1 MLRAVQNT
9 AASQLAAL
17 AVKSAAD
24 RRFTAAHTMASY
36 SSGAA
41 LDWLGRFTNYE
52 QQGVPQAA
60 GTDSDAGFDLGR
72 MHRLLGDL
80 GDPHH
85 AWPVAAH
92 VAGTKGKGST
102 VALLSSILL
111 AAGYK
116 AGAYTSPHIRS
127 FHERIAV
134 GGSPISAASL
144 DALLAAHGG
153 TVEAAHSREASAL
166 SHFEIV
172 TALAFKHFQEQQV
185 DVAVV
190 EVGLGG
196 ARDATNVLPSASLAA
211 AVITA
216 VGQDHAAALG
226 GSVQAIAAAKAGIMQ
241 AGRPVVLARQPEPAA
256 EAVLLQR
263 AKELGCPV
271 IEAHKEVQFHSAAAD
286 ESSSSGAAGP
296 PLLQQRLRMV
306 VTGQT
311 AAAFE
316 APVEQIEQ
324 EVRIRLLGAHQLDN
338 AAAAVAAAACLRRHG
353 MRGIDMAAV
362 AAGLAAAQLPGRF
375 QLCQFSEDAEEAAQA
390 AARAAQGASSSGAE
404 VGPWVVLDGA
414 HTPESAAALAH
425 TLRELFP
432 TAPVALVMA
441 MAEDKQHREF
451 CQAIRTVQ
459 PSVVVFTSVPIAGG
473 AARAASPGQLAGA
486 WQAAAILGGGRARG
500 GVRTREL
507 IQASV
512 TAAVERAR
520 MELRSQRGQRGVV
533 VVCGSLHAVGAA
545 LAQLPLE
552 AC

>member
-9 AASQLAAL
+9 SASPLAAL
-17 AVKSAAD
+17 AVKSAAN
-24 RRFTAAHTMASY
+24 RRFTAAHAMASY

-60 GTDSDAGFDLGR
+60 GTNSDSGFDLGR

-85 AWPVAAH
+85 DWPVAAH

-116 AGAYTSPHIRS
+116 AGAYTSPHIQS
-127 FHERIAV
+127 FNERIAV
-134 GGSPISAASL
+134 GGSPISAAAL
-144 DALLAAHGG
+144 DALVAAHGD
-153 TVEAAHSREASAL
+153 TVEAAHSREAGAL

-185 DVAVV
+185 DAAVI

-241 AGRPVVLARQPEPAA
+241 AGRPVVVARQPEPAA

-263 AKELGCPV
+263 AEELGCPV
-271 IEAHKEVQFHSAAAD
+271 IEALKEVQFHSAAAD

-296 PLLQQRLRMV
+296 AMLQQRLRMV

-316 APVEQIEQ
+316 ASVEQIEQ

-375 QLCQFSEDAEEAAQA
+375 QLCQFSEDAEEAAEA
-390 AARAAQGASSSGAE
+390 AARAAQGASSSGCE

-425 TLRELFP
+425 TLRELLP

-459 PSVVVFTSVPIAGG
+459 PSVAVFTSVPIAGG